1 MTTFASGTDTLTRD
15 ALTVLQP
22 GFTGTTAPDWLL
34 RRLGEGLASV
44 GLFGR
49 NIVSPD
55 QLAALTAQ
63 LRVER
68 DDVLVAIDEEGG
80 DVTRLEV
87 RTGSSF
93 PGNHALGA
101 VDDVSLT
108 EDVARELG
116 RRLAACGVNLNWAP
130 SADVNSNP
138 SNPVIGV
145 RSFGA
150 DTDLVARHTAAYV
163 TGLQA
168 AGVAACTKHFPGHG
182 DTAVDSHHALPRIDA
197 DLSVLQAREL
207 VPFRA
212 AIAAGSRAVMS
223 AHILVPALD
232 PDRPAT
238 LSRRILTGLLREEL
252 GYDGLIVT
260 DGMEMQAISATYG
273 IERGSVLAIAAGAD
287 AICVGGGLA
296 DDDTVRR
303 LRDALVSAVRA
314 GELPEERLADAAN
327 RVRALA
333 EWTAAASAISR
344 TTTAASGSAAGT
356 AGGTTAAAPRAA
368 VTGGSAT
375 APGAHR
381 RNGLNGSNASNAAG
395 GSNGTGGS
403 NVSNGSGGSI
413 GSGGSNST
421 GGAADVGLIAARRA
435 LTVTRSASYTPLTEA
450 PFVAA
455 LTPVANIAVG
465 DETPW
470 GVAAELAR
478 LLPGT
483 ETGSFTGDDAGSSAL
498 AAAGARPLVA
508 VVRDEHRHPW
518 MAAALDTLLASR
530 PDTVVVEMGVPQS
543 APRGALHIATHGAAR
558 VCGQAAAEVIAGE

>member
-1 MTTFASGTDTLTRD
+1 MTTFATGSPGSPSGRDGLTRD

-49 NIVSPD
+49 NITSPG
-55 QLAALTAQ
+55 QLAALTAR
-63 LRVER
+63 LRAEHE
-68 DDVLVAIDEEGG
+68 DVLVAIDEEGG

-101 VDDVSLT
+101 VDDVDLT
-108 EDVARELG
+108 RAVAFALG
-116 RRLAACGVNLNWAP
+116 RRLAECGVNLNWAP
-130 SADVNSNP
+130 SADVNANP

-150 DTDLVARHTAAYV
+150 DPGLVARHTAAYV

-182 DTAVDSHHALPRIDA
+182 DTAVDSHLSLPRIDA
-197 DLSVLQAREL
+197 DRSL
-207 VPFRA
+207 VDSRDLAPFRA
-212 AIAAGSRAVMS
+212 AIAAGSRAIMS

-232 PDRPAT
+232 PDLPAT
-238 LSRRILTGLLREEL
+238 LSHGILTELLRGEL

-260 DGMEMQAISATYG
+260 DGMEMRAIAGTYG
-273 IERGSVLAIAAGAD
+273 IEHGSVLALAAGAD

-296 DDDTVRR
+296 DEETVRR
-303 LRDALVSAVRA
+303 LRDALVTAVRD
-314 GELPEERLADAAN
+314 GDLPEERLADAAN

-333 EWTAAASAISR
+333 KWTR
-344 TTTAASGSAAGT
+344 SAAGG
-356 AGGTTAAAPRAA
+356 AGDGDGRGPEAIGETD
-368 VTGGSAT
+368 
-375 APGAHR
+375 
-381 RNGLNGSNASNAAG
+381 
-395 GSNGTGGS
+395 GTGG
-403 NVSNGSGGSI
+403 G
-413 GSGGSNST
+413 
-421 GGAADVGLIAARRA
+421 VGLVAARRA
-435 LTVTRSASYTPLTEA
+435 LTTTFAEPHEPPTEPLY
-450 PFVAA
+450 VAA
-455 LTPVANIAVG
+455 FTPVANIAVG

-470 GVAAELAR
+470 GVGAELAR

-483 ETGSFTGDDAGSSAL
+483 DTGTFTGDSAGASAL
-498 AAAGARPLVA
+498 AVAGTRRIVA

-518 MAAALDTLLASR
+518 MTTALDTLLTAR
-530 PDTVVVEMGVPQS
+530 PDTIVVEMGIPQS
-543 APRGALHIATHGAAR
+543 PPRGALHIATHGAAR
-558 VCGQAAAEVIAGE
+558 VCGRAAAEVIAGAR

>member
-1 MTTFASGTDTLTRD
+1 MTTLASGTTASDSVKDGLTRD

-22 GFTGTTAPDWLL
+22 GFPGTTAPDWLL

-49 NIVSPD
+49 NIASPE
-55 QLAALTAQ
+55 QLASLTAQ
-63 LRVER
+63 LRSER

-80 DVTRLEV
+80 DVTRLEA

-101 VDDVSLT
+101 VDDVDLT
-108 EDVARELG
+108 RAVAHELG
-116 RRLAACGVNLNWAP
+116 RRLAECGVNLNWAP

-150 DTDLVARHTAAYV
+150 DPDLVARHTAAYV

-197 DLSVLQAREL
+197 DLSVLEQREL
-207 VPFRA
+207 LPFRA

-223 AHILVPALD
+223 AHILVPTLD
-232 PDRPAT
+232 PDHPAT
-238 LSRRILTGLLREEL
+238 LSLRVLTDLLRGRL

-260 DGMEMQAISATYG
+260 DGMEMQAIAATYG

-296 DDDTVRR
+296 DDETVRR
-303 LRDALVSAVRA
+303 LRDALVGAVRS
-314 GELPEERLADAAN
+314 GELPEERLAEAAE
-327 RVRALA
+327 RVRELA
-333 EWTAAASAISR
+333 RWAASAS
-344 TTTAASGSAAGT
+344 ASASASEAGANSGSGSASAP
-356 AGGTTAAAPRAA
+356 AQAAP
-368 VTGGSAT
+368 
-375 APGAHR
+375 
-381 RNGLNGSNASNAAG
+381 
-395 GSNGTGGS
+395 
-403 NVSNGSGGSI
+403 
-413 GSGGSNST
+413 
-421 GGAADVGLIAARRA
+421 ADVTRVDIGLVAARRA
-435 LTVTRSASYTPLTEA
+435 LTITGAEDFTPLTE
-450 PFVAA
+450 PPYVAL

-465 DETPW
+465 NETPW
-470 GVAAELAR
+470 GVAAELQR
-478 LLPGT
+478 RLPGT
-483 ETGSFTGDDAGSSAL
+483 ETAGFAGADAGREIL
-498 AAAGARPLVA
+498 AAAGVRRVVV

-518 MAAALDTLLASR
+518 MASALDTLLAAR
-530 PDTVVVEMGVPQS
+530 PDTVVVEMGVPQ
-543 APRGALHIATHGAAR
+543 APPRGALHIATHGAAR
-558 VCGQAAAEVIAGE
+558 VCGHAAAEVIAGM

>member
-49 NIVSPD
+49 NITSAE
-55 QLAALTAQ
+55 QLSALTAQ
-63 LRVER
+63 LRAER

-93 PGNHALGA
+93 PGNNALGA
-101 VDDVSLT
+101 VDDVDLT
-108 EDVARELG
+108 REVAAELG

-138 SNPVIGV
+138 ANPVIGV

-150 DTDLVARHTAAYV
+150 EPALVARHTAAYV
-163 TGLQA
+163 TGLQS

-182 DTAVDSHHALPRIDA
+182 DTAVDSHHALPRIDVPA
-197 DLSVLQAREL
+197 DVLSAREL
-207 VPFRA
+207 APFHA
-212 AIAAGSRAVMS
+212 AITAGTRAVMS

-238 LSRRILTGLLREEL
+238 LSHRILTGLLRREL

-260 DGMEMQAISATYG
+260 DGMEMRAIAGTYG

-296 DDDTVRR
+296 DDETVRR
-303 LRDALVSAVRA
+303 LRDALVAAVRS
-314 GELPEERLADAAN
+314 GELPEARLAEAAD
-327 RVRALA
+327 RVRSLA
-333 EWTAAASAISR
+333 GWTS
-344 TTTAASGSAAGT
+344 TA
-356 AGGTTAAAPRAA
+356 RAA
-368 VTGGSAT
+368 RPQP
-375 APGAHR
+375 APD
-381 RNGLNGSNASNAAG
+381 
-395 GSNGTGGS
+395 TE
-403 NVSNGSGGSI
+403 
-413 GSGGSNST
+413 
-421 GGAADVGLIAARRA
+421 VGLRAARRA
-435 LTVTRSASYTPLTEA
+435 LRLTGADAFTPLTD
-450 PFVAA
+450 PPYVAA

-470 GVAAELAR
+470 GVAAELFR

-483 ETGSFTGDDAGSSAL
+483 ETGTFSGEDAGLATL
-498 AAAGARPLVA
+498 AAAGPRRIVA

-518 MAAALDTLLASR
+518 MGAALDTVLRSR
-530 PDTVVVEMGVPQS
+530 PDTVVIEMGLPQ
-543 APRGALHIATHGAAR
+543 APPRGALHIATHGAAR
-558 VCGQAAAEVIAGE
+558 VCGRAAAEIIAGA

>member
-1 MTTFASGTDTLTRD
+1 MTTFATGSTGSHPGQDALTRD

-49 NIVSPD
+49 NITSPE
-55 QLAALTAQ
+55 QLSALTAQ
-63 LRVER
+63 LRAEHE
-68 DDVLVAIDEEGG
+68 DVLVAIDEEGG

-87 RTGSSF
+87 RTGSSV

-101 VDDVSLT
+101 VDDIDLT
-108 EDVARELG
+108 RDVAFALG
-116 RRLAACGVNLNWAP
+116 RRLAECGVNFNWAP

-138 SNPVIGV
+138 ANPVIGV

-150 DTDLVARHTAAYV
+150 DPDLVARHTAAYV

-182 DTAVDSHHALPRIDA
+182 DTAVDSHLALPRIDA
-197 DLSVLQAREL
+197 DRPLVEAREL

-212 AIAAGSRAVMS
+212 AITAGTRAVMS

-238 LSRRILTGLLREEL
+238 LSHGILTDLLRGEL
-252 GYDGLIVT
+252 GYEGLIVT
-260 DGMEMQAISATYG
+260 DGMEMRAIAGTYG
-273 IERGSVLAIAAGAD
+273 IEHGSVLALAAGAD

-303 LRDALVSAVRA
+303 LRDALVAAVRS
-314 GELPEERLADAAN
+314 GTLPEERLADAAN

-333 EWTAAASAISR
+333 EWTR
-344 TTTAASGSAAGT
+344 
-356 AGGTTAAAPRAA
+356 RA
-368 VTGGSAT
+368 
-375 APGAHR
+375 
-381 RNGLNGSNASNAAG
+381 
-395 GSNGTGGS
+395 
-403 NVSNGSGGSI
+403 
-413 GSGGSNST
+413 T
-421 GGAADVGLIAARRA
+421 GGAEAREADAGRAGLGEVGLAAARRA
-435 LTVTRSASYTPLTEA
+435 LRATFASLPYEPPVQPLY
-450 PFVAA
+450 VAA
-455 LTPVANIAVG
+455 FTPVANIAVG

-470 GVAAELAR
+470 GVGAELAR

-483 ETGSFTGDDAGSSAL
+483 ETGTFAGDSAGASAL
-498 AAAGARPLVA
+498 AVAGTRRIVA

-518 MAAALDTLLASR
+518 MTDALDVLLTTR
-530 PDTVVVEMGVPQS
+530 PDTVVVEMGIPQS
-543 APRGALHIATHGAAR
+543 PPRGALHVATHGAAR
-558 VCGQAAAEVIAGE
+558 VCGRAAAEVIMSAM

>member
-1 MTTFASGTDTLTRD
+1 MTTLASGTDTLTRD

-22 GFTGTTAPDWLL
+22 GFPGTTAPDWLL

-49 NIVSPD
+49 NIASPD
-55 QLAALTAQ
+55 QLSSLTAQ
-63 LRVER
+63 LRSER

-80 DVTRLEV
+80 DVTRLEA

-101 VDDVSLT
+101 VDDVNLT
-108 EDVARELG
+108 REVAHELG
-116 RRLAACGVNLNWAP
+116 RRLAECGVNLNWAP

-150 DTDLVARHTAAYV
+150 DPELVARHTAAYV
-163 TGLQA
+163 TGLQS

-197 DLSVLQAREL
+197 DSPVLERREL
-207 VPFRA
+207 LPFRA

-223 AHILVPALD
+223 AHILVPTLD

-238 LSRRILTGLLREEL
+238 LSLSILTDLLRGRL

-260 DGMEMQAISATYG
+260 DGMEMQAIAATYG

-296 DDDTVRR
+296 DDETVRR
-303 LRDALVSAVRA
+303 LRDALVGAVRS
-314 GELPEERLADAAN
+314 GELPEERLAEAAE
-327 RVRALA
+327 RVRGLA
-333 EWTAAASAISR
+333 QWTASAAAASTPAE
-344 TTTAASGSAAGT
+344 GSASMAST
-356 AGGTTAAAPRAA
+356 ASTASTAE
-368 VTGGSAT
+368 VT
-375 APGAHR
+375 R
-381 RNGLNGSNASNAAG
+381 VDIGL
-395 GSNGTGGS
+395 
-403 NVSNGSGGSI
+403 V
-413 GSGGSNST
+413 
-421 GGAADVGLIAARRA
+421 AARRA
-435 LTVTRSASYTPLTEA
+435 LTVTGADAFTPLTE
-450 PFVAA
+450 PPYVAL

-470 GVAAELAR
+470 GVAAELAHR
-478 LLPGT
+478 LPGT
-483 ETGSFTGDDAGSSAL
+483 ETAGFAGEDAGGVVL
-498 AAAGARPLVA
+498 KAAGTRRIVV

-518 MAAALDTLLASR
+518 MAATLDTLLAAR
-530 PDTVVVEMGVPQS
+530 PDTVVVEMGVPQ
-543 APRGALHIATHGAAR
+543 APPRGALHIATHGAAR
-558 VCGQAAAEVIAGE
+558 VCGHAAAEVIAGT

>member
-1 MTTFASGTDTLTRD
+1 MTTFASGTAASNSKDGLTRD

-49 NIVSPD
+49 NIASPE
-55 QLAALTAQ
+55 QLTALTAQ
-63 LRVER
+63 LRAER

-101 VDDVSLT
+101 VDDVTLT
-108 EDVARELG
+108 EQVALELG

-138 SNPVIGV
+138 ANPVIGV

-150 DTDLVARHTAAYV
+150 DTGLVARHTAAYV
-163 TGLQA
+163 TGLQT

-197 DLSVLQAREL
+197 DLSVLQSREL

-260 DGMEMQAISATYG
+260 DGMEMQAIAATYG

-296 DDDTVRR
+296 DDETVRR
-303 LRDALVSAVRA
+303 LRDALVAAVRS
-314 GELPEERLADAAN
+314 GELSEERLADAAN

-333 EWTAAASAISR
+333 GWTAAAASARKASP
-344 TTTAASGSAAGT
+344 AASGPVAVSHTNGLNSSNGSNSSDGMGGASGTSGVSGTDGTGVAGG
-356 AGGTTAAAPRAA
+356 AGGTD
-368 VTGGSAT
+368 GAT
-375 APGAHR
+375 
-381 RNGLNGSNASNAAG
+381 
-395 GSNGTGGS
+395 
-403 NVSNGSGGSI
+403 
-413 GSGGSNST
+413 
-421 GGAADVGLIAARRA
+421 DVGLVAARRA
-435 LTVTRSASYTPLTEA
+435 LTVTRSASHAPLTEA
-450 PFVAA
+450 PYVAA

-483 ETGSFTGDDAGSSAL
+483 ETGSFTGEDAGASAL
-498 AAAGARPLVA
+498 AEAAGRPLVA

-530 PDTVVVEMGVPQS
+530 PDTVVVEMGVPRS

-558 VCGQAAAEVIAGE
+558 VCGRAAAEVIAGS

>member
-1 MTTFASGTDTLTRD
+1 MTTLASGTDTLTRD

-49 NIVSPD
+49 NIASAE

-63 LRVER
+63 LRTER

-101 VDDVSLT
+101 VDDPALT
-108 EDVARELG
+108 RDVARELG

-138 SNPVIGV
+138 ANPVIGV

-163 TGLQA
+163 TGLQS

-197 DLSVLQAREL
+197 AAALLDAREL

-212 AIAAGSRAVMS
+212 AIAAGTRAVMS

-238 LSRRILTGLLREEL
+238 LSRRILTDLLRGEL
-252 GYDGLIVT
+252 GYAGLIVT
-260 DGMEMQAISATYG
+260 DGMEMQAIAATYG

-296 DDDTVRR
+296 DDETVRR
-303 LRDALVSAVRA
+303 LRDALVLAVRA
-314 GELPEERLADAAN
+314 GELPEERLADAAQ
-327 RVRALA
+327 RVRELA
-333 EWTAAASAISR
+333 RWTAQAARTARDDTVRPSASAVVGEGEAGR
-344 TTTAASGSAAGT
+344 NGSAVRT
-356 AGGTTAAAPRAA
+356 
-368 VTGGSAT
+368 
-375 APGAHR
+375 
-381 RNGLNGSNASNAAG
+381 
-395 GSNGTGGS
+395 
-403 NVSNGSGGSI
+403 
-413 GSGGSNST
+413 
-421 GGAADVGLIAARRA
+421 DVGLIAARRA
-435 LTVTRSASYTPLTEA
+435 LRVTYGESYEPSAAAPYVAAFTPL
-450 PFVAA
+450 
-455 LTPVANIAVG
+455 ANIAVG

-483 ETGSFTGDDAGSSAL
+483 ETGSFAGETAGAQAL
-498 AAAGARPLVA
+498 AAAGDRRVVA

-518 MAAALDTLLASR
+518 MAAALDTLLAAR
-530 PDTVVVEMGVPQS
+530 PDTIVVEMGVPQS

-558 VCGQAAAEVIAGE
+558 VCGRAAAEAIAGR